1 MRYTRKSDANLR
13 GCKPDDSWGKVA
25 AETLTVWENWNVM
38 SALLLGTAKGHKR
51 RETKEVTEAELE
63 LKTLLLKKKRE
74 GRHLERAEMNR
85 LCRTHWRK
93 RRALK
98 REKHLTKIKESAET
112 VNASKKRALEKLE
125 SGLCGWN
132 ADLSEETC
140 ESLEQIQKLGKVHWI
155 RSQRMF

>member
-1 MRYTRKSDANLR
+1 
-13 GCKPDDSWGKVA
+13 
-25 AETLTVWENWNVM
+25 M
-38 SALLLGTAKGHKR
+38 SCRLLLLETAKGHKR
-51 RETKEVTEAELE
+51 RETKEVTVAELE
-63 LKTLLLKKKRE
+63 LKTLLLKMKRE

-132 ADLSEETC
+132 ADLSEETG